1 MFTLCSFHEKSDGFV
16 KIRPEDIYH
25 FEDVPMGKVIAFANQ
40 KGGVGKSTL
49 TVQAAFYLRKH
60 RKKKVL
66 VIDVDSQGNTTESI
80 LQGEPYTGTSSA
92 ALFEPELNELSIYD
106 GTPYGVDLIGSE
118 SNSNEGY
125 DVESRKLDVVKNPA
139 ANIEALKDAYDYILV
154 DCPPSL
160 GRKLLGGLVMA
171 DYVICP
177 VKLSGYAIGGVSGM
191 TNTIR
196 AVQQNFN
203 PSLKFLGVIVNEYD
217 DSASA
222 KSTLEYLTSETNCDI
237 FTAKLRHRAPIDA
250 ATTMGIPVDE
260 IRNGRRAFEEIE
272 AVYKEMLSRIKKAG

>member
-1 MFTLCSFHEKSDGFV
+1 
-16 KIRPEDIYH
+16 
-25 FEDVPMGKVIAFANQ
+25 MGKVIAFANQ

-66 VIDVDSQGNTTESI
+66 VIDIDSQGNTTES
-80 LQGEPYTGTSSA
+80 LTQGQPYTATSSA
-92 ALFEPELNELSIYD
+92 ALFEP
-106 GTPYGVDLIGSE
+106 
-118 SNSNEGY
+118 NSNEGY
-125 DVESRKLDVVKNPA
+125 DIESRELDVIRNPA
-139 ANIEALKDAYDYILV
+139 ANIQALKDAYDYILV

-177 VKLSGYAIGGVSGM
+177 IKLSGYAVGGVSGM
-191 TNTIR
+191 VNTIR

-203 PSLKFLGVIVNEYD
+203 PSLKFLGVVVNEYD

-222 KSTLEYLTSETNCDI
+222 KSTLQYLVSETNCDI
-237 FTAKLRHRAPIDA
+237 FNSKLRHRAPIDA

-260 IRNGRRAFEEIE
+260 IRNGKRSYEELE
-272 AVYKEMLSRIKKAG
+272 AVYKEMLARIKKIG

>member
-1 MFTLCSFHEKSDGFV
+1 
-16 KIRPEDIYH
+16 
-25 FEDVPMGKVIAFANQ
+25 MGKVIAFANQ

-66 VIDVDSQGNTTESI
+66 VIDIDSQGNTTES
-80 LQGEPYTGTSSA
+80 LTQGQPYTATSSA
-92 ALFEPELNELSIYD
+92 ALFEPNLEELGIFD
-106 GTPYGVDLIGSE
+106 DTPYGVDLIGSE
-118 SNSNEGY
+118 QNSNEGY
-125 DVESRKLDVVKNPA
+125 DIESRELDVIRNPA
-139 ANIEALKDAYDYILV
+139 ANIQAIKDAYDYILV

-171 DYVICP
+171 DYVVCP
-177 VKLSGYAIGGVSGM
+177 IKLSGYAVGGVSGM
-191 TNTIR
+191 VNTIR

-203 PSLKFLGVIVNEYD
+203 PSLKFLGVVVNEYD

-222 KSTLEYLTSETNCDI
+222 KSTLQYLVSETNCDI
-237 FTAKLRHRAPIDA
+237 FNSKLRHRAPIDA

-260 IRNGRRAFEEIE
+260 IRNGKCSYEELE
-272 AVYKEMLSRIKKAG
+272 AVYKEMLARIKKIG